1 MDSENKVNANFV
13 MVKSLASTRLQ
24 KIKELTTL
32 VNELQNQIIELS
44 EKVST
49 MIVND
54 INKIPKNI
62 SESEYYDKIIAN
74 LEEENNKLKSE
85 NSCYYYQNNSLK
97 QMITSENIIDSIT
110 CVICNDNQRNV
121 LFKPCNHLVICDT
134 CSGKTDIQECI
145 MCKQYI
151 DCFEYAYLI

>member
-1 MDSENKVNANFV
+1 MDSENKINANFV
-13 MVKSLASTRLQ
+13 MVKTLASNRLQ
-24 KIKELTTL
+24 KIKELSSL
-32 VNELQNQIIELS
+32 VNELQNQVLELN

-49 MIVND
+49 IIVND
-54 INKIPKNI
+54 LHNLPKNVT
-62 SESEYYDKIIAN
+62 ESEHYDKIIAN
-74 LEEENNKLKSE
+74 LEEENAKLKSE

-97 QMITSENIIDSIT
+97 QMSTSENSPDIVV
-110 CVICNDNQRNV
+110 CVICNDNKRNV

>member
-13 MVKSLASTRLQ
+13 MVKSLASNRLQ

-74 LEEENNKLKSE
+74 LEEENSKLKSE
-85 NSCYYYQNNSLK
+85 NNCYYYQNNSLK

-134 CSGKTDIQECI
+134 CSGKTDIQKCI
-145 MCKQYI
+145 ICNQYI
-151 DCFEYAYLI
+151 DCFEYAYII